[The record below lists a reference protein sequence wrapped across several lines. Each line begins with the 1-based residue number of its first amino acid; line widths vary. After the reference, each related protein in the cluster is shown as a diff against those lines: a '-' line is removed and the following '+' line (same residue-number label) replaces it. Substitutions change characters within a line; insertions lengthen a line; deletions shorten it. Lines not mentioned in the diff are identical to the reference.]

1 MDVLVDA
8 GDEVILILIT
18 KIILKSEHQV
28 QTSGKN
34 ASFLFSLSLHQ
45 FWFSLTKI
53 VKMSLK
59 T

>member
-53 VKMSLK
+53 VRCL
-59 T
+59 